1 MYKSLKPMATNAI
14 FMTLKSYRYIIFF
27 FMDFFSWTFFSWTF
41 FFFDQHDIGREK
53 NYNGSIFAYN
63 YPSS

>member
-27 FMDFFSWTFFSWTF
+27 LWTFFHGLFFHGLF
-41 FFFDQHDIGREK
+41 FFLTNTI
-53 NYNGSIFAYN
+53 
-63 YPSS
+63 